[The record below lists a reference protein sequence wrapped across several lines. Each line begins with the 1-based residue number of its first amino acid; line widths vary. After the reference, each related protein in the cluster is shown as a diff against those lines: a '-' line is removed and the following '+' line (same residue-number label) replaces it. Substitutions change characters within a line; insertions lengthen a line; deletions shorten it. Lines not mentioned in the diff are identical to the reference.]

1 MARVTLDLPEEL
13 QAKVQSR
20 AGEAGYKTVEEY
32 IQALLRYDADPTDTD
47 EEDHPFPPHLHFNT
61 AEELEALLIEGA
73 NSPATEMGRVGLG
86 DHAQGSRRANRRKT
100 FAQTRD
106 LRTIVLPR

>member
-1 MARVTLDLPEEL
+1 MARVTLNLPEEL

-32 IQALLRYDADPTDTD
+32 IQALLRYDADPPDTD

-61 AEELEALLIEGA
+61 GEELEALLIEGE
-73 NSPATEMGRVGLG
+73 NSGPATEWDEADWESMRQEVAARIAEGR
-86 DHAQGSRRANRRKT
+86 STKT
-100 FAQTRD
+100 NS
-106 LRTIVLPR
+106 